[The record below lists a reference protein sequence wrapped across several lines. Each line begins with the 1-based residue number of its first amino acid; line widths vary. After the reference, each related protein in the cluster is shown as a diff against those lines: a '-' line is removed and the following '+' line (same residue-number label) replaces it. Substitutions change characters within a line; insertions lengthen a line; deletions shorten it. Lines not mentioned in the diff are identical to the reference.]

1 MFPMCWMGFLNLW
14 GLLIYVAKEERRST
28 LLRSA
33 KVCAMKIFVEV
44 NQGQWLSQLSSSS
57 LHSKHSSIW
66 TSNIT
71 PQLHSIIFTKVMSL

>member
-1 MFPMCWMGFLNLW
+1 MFPMCWMGFVNLW
-14 GLLIYVAKEERRST
+14 GLLIYEAKGEQRSA

-33 KVCAMKIFVEV
+33 KVCAMKIIVEV

-57 LHSKHSSIW
+57 LPSKHSSIW

-71 PQLHSIIFTKVMSL
+71 PLLSSITFRGIMSL